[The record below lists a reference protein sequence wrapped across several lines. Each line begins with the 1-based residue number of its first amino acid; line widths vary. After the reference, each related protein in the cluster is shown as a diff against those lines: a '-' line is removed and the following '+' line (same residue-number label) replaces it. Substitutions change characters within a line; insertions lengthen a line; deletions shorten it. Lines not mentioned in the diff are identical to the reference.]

1 VILSR
6 YKYVASNRINS
17 QLEKLNIKIFC
28 ACPNLEQDKKD
39 LKLMFE
45 LEYYRMLSMHLLQ

>member
-17 QLEKLNIKIFC
+17 QLEKLNIKVFC